1 MALTAGDLVD
11 RAAAT
16 LNDPEHAQWTE
27 AELLDY
33 LSDAQRLIVQIR
45 PQANPVNVRLPLKN
59 GPRQNLPDD
68 AFVLLDVYHND
79 YRPYTIVGGAFVV
92 TAATDPVLKSIS
104 KVARAALDQQNTDW
118 FNVKVKLSRGRGIIN
133 FVYEPDNRKT
143 FWVSPFFNDLPD
155 PAPTTL
161 PDGWPCVQLAYAR
174 TPAEL
179 AAVGDALELDDIYQ
193 PALLAYMF
201 YRAHMKDIS
210 AEGQGMAKAN
220 AYLEQVLTYILG
232 RRQTNVSLFPTAELE
247 KAIA

>member
-11 RAAAT
+11 RAAVT
-16 LNDPEHAQWTE
+16 LNDPEHAQWKE
-27 AELLDY
+27 DELLAY

-155 PAPTTL
+155 PAPTEL